1 MKAYITIFLSLVAL
15 DSVWLGFISKNFY
28 QKHLGFIFGEKFVLW
43 PAIIFY
49 LLFAYGIL
57 FFVLTPALEMKSIG
71 TALFRGAILGLIAY
85 ATYDLTNQA
94 TISKWPL
101 VVTLVDIVWGMFV
114 TSATSVIAYYLIS
127 KI

>member
-15 DSVWLGFISKNFY
+15 DSVWLGFISKSFY

-71 TALFRGAILGLIAY
+71 TALFRGAILGLVAY